1 MKNRKSEA
9 FTQGVVGVFMLT
21 VLLLMG
27 YFTIVISGV
36 DVLSGRHRVPVRVA
50 FSQVGGLKDRDNV
63 MYRGTKV
70 GVVEQVEVT
79 PSNLIVTARIDANV
93 ILRESC
99 RASVCSLSML
109 GGSYL
114 RLEEGDG
121 EVCGLETTLFAGETP
136 TDWMDDVKRIASS
149 VSGLVSGPELRVIV
163 SNAVAASEKARDFA
177 DGAKDMVDEAKKM
190 ADDVKAFIDKANRF
204 ADRAAAV
211 ADRVERGEGM
221 VGKLLSSD
229 DTVYNDFKETMS
241 NAREISA
248 KINRDKMFD
257 DLEAGVAAFRQAAE
271 SFDVK
276 DMSAKASALLDNLGA
291 VAEGIRNGEGTLGK
305 LASDPELY
313 DEVQG
318 LMKDV
323 RQIVDN
329 YRDTTPIS
337 TFTSLAT
344 GAF

>member
-70 GVVEQVEVT
+70 GVVERVEVT
-79 PSNLIVTARIDANV
+79 PSNLVVTARIDSNV
-93 ILRESC
+93 ILREGYS
-99 RASVCSLSML
+99 ATVCSLSML
-109 GGSYL
+109 GGTYL
-114 RLEEGDG
+114 RLDEGEG
-121 EVCGLETTLFAGETP
+121 ESLDLETTLFRGVTP
-136 TDWMDDVKRIASS
+136 TDWMEDLRQIASTVNGF
-149 VSGLVSGPELRVIV
+149 VSGQEIGVIV
-163 SNAVAASEKARDFA
+163 TNAVEASEKAREFA
-177 DGAKDMVDEAKKM
+177 EDAKRM
-190 ADDVKAFIDKANRF
+190 ADDVKAFIDKANHF
-204 ADRAAAV
+204 ADKAVAV

-229 DTVYNDFKETMS
+229 DTVYDDFKETMA
-241 NAREISA
+241 NAKEISA
-248 KINRDKMFD
+248 KVNRDKMFD
-257 DLEAGVAAFRQAAE
+257 DLEAGIAAFRKAAE
-271 SFDVK
+271 EFDAK
-276 DMSAKASALLDNLGA
+276 GMSEKGAARLADLGV
-291 VAEGIRNGEGTLGK
+291 VAERLKNGEGTLGR
-305 LASDPELY
+305 LSNDPELY
-313 DEVQG
+313 EEVRG
-318 LMKDV
+318 LRKDV

-344 GAF
+344 GAL

>member
-21 VLLLMG
+21 VLMLMG

-70 GVVEQVEVT
+70 GVVERVEVT
-79 PSNLIVTARIDANV
+79 PSNLVVTARIDSNV
-93 ILRESC
+93 ILREGYS
-99 RASVCSLSML
+99 ATVCSLSML
-109 GGSYL
+109 GGTYL
-114 RLEEGDG
+114 RLDEGEG
-121 EVCGLETTLFAGETP
+121 ESLDLETTLFHGVTP
-136 TDWMDDVKRIASS
+136 TDWMEDLRQIAST
-149 VSGLVSGPELRVIV
+149 VNGFVSGPEIGVIV
-163 SNAVAASEKARDFA
+163 TNAVEASEKAREFA
-177 DGAKDMVDEAKKM
+177 EDAKRM
-190 ADDVKAFIDKANRF
+190 ADDVKAFIDKANHF
-204 ADRAAAV
+204 ADKAVAV

-229 DTVYNDFKETMS
+229 DTVYDDFKETVA
-241 NAREISA
+241 NAKEISA
-248 KINRDKMFD
+248 KVNRDKVFD
-257 DLEAGVAAFRQAAE
+257 DLEAGIAAFRKAAE
-271 SFDVK
+271 EFDAK
-276 DMSAKASALLDNLGA
+276 GMSEKGAALLADLGV
-291 VAEGIRNGEGTLGK
+291 VAERLKNGEGTLGR
-305 LASDPELY
+305 LSSDPELY
-313 DEVQG
+313 DEVKG

-323 RQIVDN
+323 REVVDN

-344 GAF
+344 GAL

>member
-21 VLLLMG
+21 VLVLLG

-36 DVLSGRHRVPVRVA
+36 DLLSGRHRVPVRVA

-70 GVVEQVEVT
+70 GVVERVEVT
-79 PSNLIVTARIDANV
+79 PSNLVVTARIDSNV
-93 ILRESC
+93 ILREGYS
-99 RASVCSLSML
+99 ATVCSLSML
-109 GGSYL
+109 GGTYL
-114 RLEEGDG
+114 RLDEGEG
-121 EVCGLETTLFAGETP
+121 ESLDLETTLFRGVTP
-136 TDWMDDVKRIASS
+136 TDWMEDLRQIASTVNGF
-149 VSGLVSGPELRVIV
+149 VSGQEIGVIV
-163 SNAVAASEKARDFA
+163 TNAVEASEEAREFA
-177 DGAKDMVDEAKKM
+177 EDAKRM
-190 ADDVKAFIDKANRF
+190 ADDVKAFIDKANHF
-204 ADRAAAV
+204 ADKAVAV

-229 DTVYNDFKETMS
+229 DTVYDDFKETMA
-241 NAREISA
+241 NAKEISA
-248 KINRDKMFD
+248 KVNRDKMFD
-257 DLEAGVAAFRQAAE
+257 DLEAGIAAFRQAAE
-271 SFDVK
+271 SFD
-276 DMSAKASALLDNLGA
+276 AKAMSEKGTALLADLGV
-291 VAEGIRNGEGTLGK
+291 VAERLKNGEGTLGR
-305 LASDPELY
+305 LSNDPELY
-313 DEVQG
+313 EEVKG

-344 GAF
+344 GAL

>member
-70 GVVEQVEVT
+70 GVVERVEVT
-79 PSNLIVTARIDANV
+79 PSNLVVTARIDSNV
-93 ILRESC
+93 ILREGYS
-99 RASVCSLSML
+99 ATVCSLSML
-109 GGSYL
+109 GGTYL
-114 RLEEGDG
+114 RLDEGEG
-121 EVCGLETTLFAGETP
+121 ESLDLETTLFRGVTP
-136 TDWMDDVKRIASS
+136 TDWMEDLRQIASTVNGF
-149 VSGLVSGPELRVIV
+149 VSGQEIGVIV
-163 SNAVAASEKARDFA
+163 TNAVEASEKAREFA
-177 DGAKDMVDEAKKM
+177 EDAKRM
-190 ADDVKAFIDKANRF
+190 ADDVKAFIDKANHF
-204 ADRAAAV
+204 ADKAVAV

-229 DTVYNDFKETMS
+229 DTVYDDFKETMA
-241 NAREISA
+241 NAKEISA
-248 KINRDKMFD
+248 KVNRDKVFD
-257 DLEAGVAAFRQAAE
+257 DLEAGIAAFRKAAE
-271 SFDVK
+271 EFDAK
-276 DMSAKASALLDNLGA
+276 GMSEKGAALLADLGV
-291 VAEGIRNGEGTLGK
+291 VAERLKNGEGTLGR
-305 LASDPELY
+305 LSNDTELY
-313 DEVQG
+313 DEVKG

-323 RQIVDN
+323 REVVDN

-344 GAF
+344 GAL

>member
-1 MKNRKSEA
+1 MKNRKCEA

-70 GVVEQVEVT
+70 GVVERVEVT
-79 PSNLIVTARIDANV
+79 PSNLVVTARIDSNV
-93 ILRESC
+93 ILREGYS
-99 RASVCSLSML
+99 ATVCSLSML
-109 GGSYL
+109 GGTYL
-114 RLEEGDG
+114 RLDEGEG
-121 EVCGLETTLFAGETP
+121 ESLDLETTLFRGVTP
-136 TDWMDDVKRIASS
+136 TDWMEDLRQIASTVNGF
-149 VSGLVSGPELRVIV
+149 VSGQEIGVIV
-163 SNAVAASEKARDFA
+163 TNAVEASEKAREFA
-177 DGAKDMVDEAKKM
+177 EDAKRM

-204 ADRAAAV
+204 ADKAVAV

-229 DTVYNDFKETMS
+229 DTVYDDFKETMA
-241 NAREISA
+241 NAKEISA
-248 KINRDKMFD
+248 KVNRDKMFD
-257 DLEAGVAAFRQAAE
+257 DLEAGIAAFRKAAE
-271 SFDVK
+271 EFDAK
-276 DMSAKASALLDNLGA
+276 GMSEKGAALLADLGV
-291 VAEGIRNGEGTLGK
+291 VAERLKNGEGTLGR
-305 LASDPELY
+305 LSNDTELY
-313 DEVQG
+313 DEVKG

-323 RQIVDN
+323 REVVDN

-344 GAF
+344 GAL

>member
-36 DVLSGRHRVPVRVA
+36 DVLSGHHRVPVRIA
-50 FSQVGGLKDRDNV
+50 FAQVGGLKERDNV

-70 GVVEQVEVT
+70 GVVERVDVT
-79 PSNLIVTARIDANV
+79 PSNLVVIARIDANV
-93 ILRESC
+93 ILRDSC
-99 RASVCSLSML
+99 RASVCNLSML

-114 RLEEGDG
+114 RLEEGEG
-121 EVCGLETTLFAGETP
+121 EARDLETTLFAGETP
-136 TDWMDDVKRIASS
+136 TDWMDDVRRIASS
-149 VSGLVSGPELRVIV
+149 VSGFVSGPELRVIV
-163 SNAVAASEKARDFA
+163 TNAVAASEKAREFA
-177 DGAKDMVDEAKKM
+177 EDAKRMT
-190 ADDVKAFIDKANRF
+190 ADVQAFVDKANRF
-204 ADRAAAV
+204 ADKAV
-211 ADRVERGEGM
+211 AMADRVERGEGM

-229 DTVYNDFKETMS
+229 DTVYNDLKETMS
-241 NAREISA
+241 NAKEISS
-248 KINRDKMFD
+248 KVNRDKMFD
-257 DLEAGVAAFRQAAE
+257 DLEAGIAAFRKAAE
-271 SFDVK
+271 EFDAK
-276 DMSAKASALLDNLGA
+276 GMSEKGDALLADLGV
-291 VAEGIRNGEGTLGK
+291 VAERLKNGEGTLGR
-305 LASDPELY
+305 LSNDPALY
-313 DEVQG
+313 EEVKG

>member
-70 GVVEQVEVT
+70 GVVERVEVT
-79 PSNLIVTARIDANV
+79 PSNLVVTARIDSNV
-93 ILRESC
+93 ILREGYS
-99 RASVCSLSML
+99 ATVCSLSML
-109 GGSYL
+109 GGTYL
-114 RLEEGDG
+114 RLDVGEGEALD
-121 EVCGLETTLFAGETP
+121 LETTLFRGVTP
-136 TDWMDDVKRIASS
+136 TDWMEDLRQIAST
-149 VSGLVSGPELRVIV
+149 VNGFVSGPELGVIV
-163 SNAVAASEKARDFA
+163 TNAVEASEKAREFA
-177 DGAKDMVDEAKKM
+177 EDAKRM
-190 ADDVKAFIDKANRF
+190 ADDVKAFIDKANHF
-204 ADRAAAV
+204 ADKAVAV

-229 DTVYNDFKETMS
+229 DTVYDDFKETMA
-241 NAREISA
+241 NAKEISA
-248 KINRDKMFD
+248 KVDRDKMFD
-257 DLEAGVAAFRQAAE
+257 DLEAGIAAFRQAAE
-271 SFDVK
+271 SFD
-276 DMSAKASALLDNLGA
+276 AKAMSEKGTALLADLGV
-291 VAEGIRNGEGTLGK
+291 VAERLKNGEGTLGR
-305 LASDPELY
+305 LSNDPELY
-313 DEVQG
+313 EEVKG

-344 GAF
+344 GAL

>member
-21 VLLLMG
+21 VLVLLG

-36 DVLSGRHRVPVRVA
+36 DLLSGRHRVPVRVA

-70 GVVEQVEVT
+70 GVVERVEVT
-79 PSNLIVTARIDANV
+79 PSNLVVTARIDSNV
-93 ILRESC
+93 ILREGYS
-99 RASVCSLSML
+99 ATVCSLSML
-109 GGSYL
+109 GGTYL
-114 RLEEGDG
+114 RLDEGEG
-121 EVCGLETTLFAGETP
+121 ESLDLETTLFRGVTP
-136 TDWMDDVKRIASS
+136 TDWMEDLRQIASTVNGF
-149 VSGLVSGPELRVIV
+149 VSGQEIGVIV
-163 SNAVAASEKARDFA
+163 TNAVEASEKAREFA
-177 DGAKDMVDEAKKM
+177 EDAKRM
-190 ADDVKAFIDKANRF
+190 ADDVKAFIDKANHF
-204 ADRAAAV
+204 ADKAVAV

-229 DTVYNDFKETMS
+229 DTVYDDFKETMA
-241 NAREISA
+241 NAKEISA
-248 KINRDKMFD
+248 KVNRDKVFD
-257 DLEAGVAAFRQAAE
+257 DLEAGIAAFRKAAE
-271 SFDVK
+271 EFDAK
-276 DMSAKASALLDNLGA
+276 GMSEKGAALLADLGV
-291 VAEGIRNGEGTLGK
+291 VAERLKNGEGTLGR
-305 LASDPELY
+305 LSNDSELY
-313 DEVQG
+313 DEVKG

-344 GAF
+344 GAL

>member
-70 GVVEQVEVT
+70 GVVERVEVT
-79 PSNLIVTARIDANV
+79 PSNLVVTARIDSNV
-93 ILRESC
+93 ILREGYS
-99 RASVCSLSML
+99 ATVCSLSML
-109 GGSYL
+109 GGTYL
-114 RLEEGDG
+114 RLDEGEG
-121 EVCGLETTLFAGETP
+121 ESLDLETTLFRGVTP
-136 TDWMDDVKRIASS
+136 TDWMEDLRQIAST
-149 VSGLVSGPELRVIV
+149 VNGFVSGPEIGVIV
-163 SNAVAASEKARDFA
+163 TNAVEASEKAREFA
-177 DGAKDMVDEAKKM
+177 EDAKRM
-190 ADDVKAFIDKANRF
+190 ADDVKAFIDKANHF
-204 ADRAAAV
+204 ADKAVAV

-229 DTVYNDFKETMS
+229 DTVYDDFKETMA
-241 NAREISA
+241 NAKEISA
-248 KINRDKMFD
+248 KVNRDKMFD
-257 DLEAGVAAFRQAAE
+257 DLEAGIAAFRKAAE
-271 SFDVK
+271 EFDAK
-276 DMSAKASALLDNLGA
+276 GMSEKGAALLADLGV
-291 VAEGIRNGEGTLGK
+291 VAERLKNGEGTLGR
-305 LASDPELY
+305 LSSDPELY
-313 DEVQG
+313 EEVKG

-323 RQIVDN
+323 RQVVDN

-344 GAF
+344 GAL

>member
-70 GVVEQVEVT
+70 GVVERVEVT
-79 PSNLIVTARIDANV
+79 PSNLVVTARIDSNV
-93 ILRESC
+93 ILREGYS
-99 RASVCSLSML
+99 ATVCSLSML
-109 GGSYL
+109 GGTYL
-114 RLEEGDG
+114 RLDEGEG
-121 EVCGLETTLFAGETP
+121 ESLDLETTLFHGVTP
-136 TDWMDDVKRIASS
+136 TDWMEDLRQIAST
-149 VSGLVSGPELRVIV
+149 VNGFVSGPEIGVIV
-163 SNAVAASEKARDFA
+163 TNAVEASEKAREFA
-177 DGAKDMVDEAKKM
+177 EDAKRM
-190 ADDVKAFIDKANRF
+190 ADDVKAFIDKANHF
-204 ADRAAAV
+204 ADKAVAV

-229 DTVYNDFKETMS
+229 DTVYDDFKETMA
-241 NAREISA
+241 NAKEISA
-248 KINRDKMFD
+248 KVNRDKMFD
-257 DLEAGVAAFRQAAE
+257 DLEAGIAAFRKAAE
-271 SFDVK
+271 EFDAK
-276 DMSAKASALLDNLGA
+276 GMSEKGAALLADLGV
-291 VAEGIRNGEGTLGK
+291 VAERLKNGEGTLGR
-305 LASDPELY
+305 LSSDPELY
-313 DEVQG
+313 DEVKG

-344 GAF
+344 GAL

>member
-21 VLLLMG
+21 VLVLLG

-36 DVLSGRHRVPVRVA
+36 DLLSGRHRVPVRVA

-70 GVVEQVEVT
+70 GVVERVEVT
-79 PSNLIVTARIDANV
+79 PSNLVVTARIDSNV
-93 ILRESC
+93 ILREGYS
-99 RASVCSLSML
+99 ATVCSLSML
-109 GGSYL
+109 GGTYL
-114 RLEEGDG
+114 RLEEGEG
-121 EVCGLETTLFAGETP
+121 EALDLETTLFRGVTP
-136 TDWMDDVKRIASS
+136 TDWMEDLRQIAST
-149 VSGLVSGPELRVIV
+149 VNGFVSGPELGVIV
-163 SNAVAASEKARDFA
+163 TNAVEASEKTREFA
-177 DGAKDMVDEAKKM
+177 EDAKRM
-190 ADDVKAFIDKANRF
+190 ADDVKAFIDKANHF
-204 ADRAAAV
+204 ADKAVAV

-229 DTVYNDFKETMS
+229 DTVYDDFKETMA
-241 NAREISA
+241 NAKEISA
-248 KINRDKMFD
+248 KVNRDKMFD
-257 DLEAGVAAFRQAAE
+257 DLEAGIAAFRQAAE
-271 SFDVK
+271 SFD
-276 DMSAKASALLDNLGA
+276 AKAMSEKGTALLADLGV
-291 VAEGIRNGEGTLGK
+291 VAERLKNGEGTLGR
-305 LASDPELY
+305 LSNDPELY
-313 DEVQG
+313 EEVKG

-344 GAF
+344 GAL

>member
-70 GVVEQVEVT
+70 GVVERVEVT
-79 PSNLIVTARIDANV
+79 PSNLVVTARIDSNV
-93 ILRESC
+93 ILREGYS
-99 RASVCSLSML
+99 ATVCSLSML
-109 GGSYL
+109 GGTYL
-114 RLEEGDG
+114 RLEEGEG
-121 EVCGLETTLFAGETP
+121 EALDLETTLFHGVTP
-136 TDWMDDVKRIASS
+136 TDWMEDLRQIAST
-149 VSGLVSGPELRVIV
+149 VNGFVSGPELGVIV
-163 SNAVAASEKARDFA
+163 TNAVEASEKAREFA
-177 DGAKDMVDEAKKM
+177 EDAKRM
-190 ADDVKAFIDKANRF
+190 ADDVKAFIDKANHF
-204 ADRAAAV
+204 ADKAVAV

-241 NAREISA
+241 NAKEITA
-248 KINRDKMFD
+248 KVNRDKMFD
-257 DLEAGVAAFRQAAE
+257 DLEAGIAAFRQAAE
-271 SFDVK
+271 SFD
-276 DMSAKASALLDNLGA
+276 AKAMSEKGTALLADLGV
-291 VAEGIRNGEGTLGK
+291 VAERLKNGEGTLGR
-305 LASDPELY
+305 LSNDPELY
-313 DEVQG
+313 EEVKG

-344 GAF
+344 GAL

>member
-70 GVVEQVEVT
+70 GVVERVEVT
-79 PSNLIVTARIDANV
+79 PSNLVVTARIDSNV
-93 ILRESC
+93 ILREGYS
-99 RASVCSLSML
+99 ATVCSLSML
-109 GGSYL
+109 GGTYL
-114 RLEEGDG
+114 RLDEGEGGSLD
-121 EVCGLETTLFAGETP
+121 LETTLFHGVTP
-136 TDWMDDVKRIASS
+136 TDWMEDLRQIAST
-149 VSGLVSGPELRVIV
+149 VNGFVSGPEIGVIV
-163 SNAVAASEKARDFA
+163 TNAVEASEKAREFA
-177 DGAKDMVDEAKKM
+177 EDAKRM
-190 ADDVKAFIDKANRF
+190 ADDVKAFIDKANHF
-204 ADRAAAV
+204 ADKAVAV

-229 DTVYNDFKETMS
+229 DTVYDDFKETMA
-241 NAREISA
+241 NAKEISA
-248 KINRDKMFD
+248 KVNRDKVFD
-257 DLEAGVAAFRQAAE
+257 DLEAGIAAFRKAAE
-271 SFDVK
+271 EFDAK
-276 DMSAKASALLDNLGA
+276 GMSEKGAALLADLGV
-291 VAEGIRNGEGTLGK
+291 VAERLKNGEGTLGR
-305 LASDPELY
+305 LSNDTELY
-313 DEVQG
+313 DEVKG

-323 RQIVDN
+323 REVVDN

-344 GAF
+344 GAL

>member
-70 GVVEQVEVT
+70 GVVERVEVT
-79 PSNLIVTARIDANV
+79 PSNLVVTARIDSNV
-93 ILRESC
+93 ILREGYS
-99 RASVCSLSML
+99 ATVCSLSML
-109 GGSYL
+109 GGTYL
-114 RLEEGDG
+114 RLDEGEG
-121 EVCGLETTLFAGETP
+121 ESLDLETTLFRGVTP
-136 TDWMDDVKRIASS
+136 TDWMEDLRQIAST
-149 VSGLVSGPELRVIV
+149 VNGFVSGPEIGVIV
-163 SNAVAASEKARDFA
+163 TNAVEASEKAREFA
-177 DGAKDMVDEAKKM
+177 EDAKRM

-204 ADRAAAV
+204 ADKAVAV

-229 DTVYNDFKETMS
+229 DTVYDDFKETMA
-241 NAREISA
+241 NAKEISA
-248 KINRDKMFD
+248 KVNRDKVFD
-257 DLEAGVAAFRQAAE
+257 DLEAGIAAFRKAAE
-271 SFDVK
+271 EFDAK
-276 DMSAKASALLDNLGA
+276 GMSEKGAALLADLGV
-291 VAEGIRNGEGTLGK
+291 VAERLKNGEGTLGR
-305 LASDPELY
+305 LSNDTELY
-313 DEVQG
+313 DEVKG

-323 RQIVDN
+323 REVVDN

-344 GAF
+344 GAL

>member
-70 GVVEQVEVT
+70 GVVERVEVT
-79 PSNLIVTARIDANV
+79 PSNLVVTARIDSNV
-93 ILRESC
+93 ILREGYS
-99 RASVCSLSML
+99 ATVCSLSML
-109 GGSYL
+109 GGTYL
-114 RLEEGDG
+114 RLDEGEG
-121 EVCGLETTLFAGETP
+121 ESLDLETTLFRGVTP
-136 TDWMDDVKRIASS
+136 TDWMEDLRQIAST
-149 VSGLVSGPELRVIV
+149 VNGFVSGPEIGVIV
-163 SNAVAASEKARDFA
+163 TNALEASEKAREFA
-177 DGAKDMVDEAKKM
+177 EDAKRM
-190 ADDVKAFIDKANRF
+190 ADDVKAFIDKANHF
-204 ADRAAAV
+204 ADKAVAV

-229 DTVYNDFKETMS
+229 DTVYDDFKETMA
-241 NAREISA
+241 NAKEISA
-248 KINRDKMFD
+248 KVNRDKVFD
-257 DLEAGVAAFRQAAE
+257 DLEAGIAAFRKAAE
-271 SFDVK
+271 EFDAK
-276 DMSAKASALLDNLGA
+276 GMSEKGAALLADLGV
-291 VAEGIRNGEGTLGK
+291 VAERLKNGEGTLGR
-305 LASDPELY
+305 LSNDTELY
-313 DEVQG
+313 DEVKG

-323 RQIVDN
+323 REVVDN

-344 GAF
+344 GAL

>member
-9 FTQGVVGVFMLT
+9 FTQCVVGVFMLT

-70 GVVEQVEVT
+70 GVVERVEVT
-79 PSNLIVTARIDANV
+79 PSNLVVTARIDSNV
-93 ILRESC
+93 ILREGYS
-99 RASVCSLSML
+99 ATVCSLSML
-109 GGSYL
+109 GGTYL
-114 RLEEGDG
+114 RLDEGEG
-121 EVCGLETTLFAGETP
+121 ESLDLETTLFRGVTP
-136 TDWMDDVKRIASS
+136 TDWMEDLRQIAST
-149 VSGLVSGPELRVIV
+149 VNGFVSGPEIGVIV
-163 SNAVAASEKARDFA
+163 TNAAEASEKAREFA
-177 DGAKDMVDEAKKM
+177 EDAKRM
-190 ADDVKAFIDKANRF
+190 ADDVKAFIDKANHF
-204 ADRAAAV
+204 ADKAVAV

-229 DTVYNDFKETMS
+229 DTVYDDFKETMA
-241 NAREISA
+241 NAKEISA
-248 KINRDKMFD
+248 KVNRDKMFD
-257 DLEAGVAAFRQAAE
+257 DLEAGIAAFRKAAE
-271 SFDVK
+271 EFDAK
-276 DMSAKASALLDNLGA
+276 GMSEKGAALLADLGV
-291 VAEGIRNGEGTLGK
+291 VAERLKNGEGTLGR
-305 LASDPELY
+305 LSNDTELY
-313 DEVQG
+313 DEVKG

-323 RQIVDN
+323 REVVDN

-344 GAF
+344 GAL

>member
-70 GVVEQVEVT
+70 GVVERVEVT
-79 PSNLIVTARIDANV
+79 PSNLVVTARIDSNV
-93 ILRESC
+93 ILREGYS
-99 RASVCSLSML
+99 ATVCSLSML
-109 GGSYL
+109 GGTYL
-114 RLEEGDG
+114 RLDEGEG
-121 EVCGLETTLFAGETP
+121 ESLDLETTLFRGVTP
-136 TDWMDDVKRIASS
+136 TDWMDDLRQIAST
-149 VSGLVSGPELRVIV
+149 VNGFVSGPEIGVIV
-163 SNAVAASEKARDFA
+163 TNAVEASEKAREFA
-177 DGAKDMVDEAKKM
+177 EDAKRM

-204 ADRAAAV
+204 ADKAVAV

-229 DTVYNDFKETMS
+229 DTVYDDFKETMA
-241 NAREISA
+241 NAKEISA
-248 KINRDKMFD
+248 KVNRDKVFD
-257 DLEAGVAAFRQAAE
+257 DLEAGIAAFRKAAE
-271 SFDVK
+271 EFDAK
-276 DMSAKASALLDNLGA
+276 GMSEKGAALLADLGV
-291 VAEGIRNGEGTLGK
+291 VAERLKNGEGTLGR
-305 LASDPELY
+305 LSNDTELY
-313 DEVQG
+313 DEVKG

-323 RQIVDN
+323 REVVDN

-344 GAF
+344 GAL

>member
-70 GVVEQVEVT
+70 GVVERVEVT
-79 PSNLIVTARIDANV
+79 PSNLVVTARIDSNV
-93 ILRESC
+93 ILREGYS
-99 RASVCSLSML
+99 ATVCSLSML
-109 GGSYL
+109 GGTYL
-114 RLEEGDG
+114 RLDEGEG
-121 EVCGLETTLFAGETP
+121 ESLDLETTLFRGVTP
-136 TDWMDDVKRIASS
+136 TDWMEDLRQIAST
-149 VSGLVSGPELRVIV
+149 VNGFVSGPEIGVIV
-163 SNAVAASEKARDFA
+163 TNAVEASEKAREFA
-177 DGAKDMVDEAKKM
+177 EDAKRM
-190 ADDVKAFIDKANRF
+190 ADDVKAFIDKANHF
-204 ADRAAAV
+204 ADKAVAV

-229 DTVYNDFKETMS
+229 DTVYDDFKETMA
-241 NAREISA
+241 NAKEISA
-248 KINRDKMFD
+248 KVNRDKVFD
-257 DLEAGVAAFRQAAE
+257 DLEAGIAAFRKAAE
-271 SFDVK
+271 EFDAK
-276 DMSAKASALLDNLGA
+276 GMSEKGAALLADLGV
-291 VAEGIRNGEGTLGK
+291 VAERLKNGEGTLGR
-305 LASDPELY
+305 LSNDTELY
-313 DEVQG
+313 EEVKG

-344 GAF
+344 GAL

>member
-70 GVVEQVEVT
+70 GVVERVEVT
-79 PSNLIVTARIDANV
+79 PSNLVVTARIDSNV
-93 ILRESC
+93 ILREGYS
-99 RASVCSLSML
+99 ATVCSLSML
-109 GGSYL
+109 GGTYL
-114 RLEEGDG
+114 RLKEGEG
-121 EVCGLETTLFAGETP
+121 EALDLETTLFRGVTP
-136 TDWMDDVKRIASS
+136 TDWMEDLRQIAST
-149 VSGLVSGPELRVIV
+149 VNGFVSGPELGVIV
-163 SNAVAASEKARDFA
+163 TNAVEASEKAREFA
-177 DGAKDMVDEAKKM
+177 EDAKRM
-190 ADDVKAFIDKANRF
+190 ADDVKAFIDKANHF
-204 ADRAAAV
+204 ADKAVAV

-229 DTVYNDFKETMS
+229 DTVYDDFKETMA
-241 NAREISA
+241 NAKEISA
-248 KINRDKMFD
+248 KVNRDKMFD
-257 DLEAGVAAFRQAAE
+257 DLEAGIAAFRKAAE
-271 SFDVK
+271 EFDAK
-276 DMSAKASALLDNLGA
+276 GMSEKGAALLADLGV
-291 VAEGIRNGEGTLGK
+291 VAERLKNGEGTLGR
-305 LASDPELY
+305 LSSDPELY
-313 DEVQG
+313 DEVKG

-344 GAF
+344 GAL

>member
-70 GVVEQVEVT
+70 GVVERVEVT
-79 PSNLIVTARIDANV
+79 PSNLVVTARIDSNV
-93 ILRESC
+93 ILREGYS
-99 RASVCSLSML
+99 ATVCSLSML
-109 GGSYL
+109 GGTYL
-114 RLEEGDG
+114 RLDEGEG
-121 EVCGLETTLFAGETP
+121 ESLDLETTLFRGVTP
-136 TDWMDDVKRIASS
+136 TDWMEDLRQIAST
-149 VSGLVSGPELRVIV
+149 VNGFVSGPEIGVIV
-163 SNAVAASEKARDFA
+163 TNAVEASEKAREFA
-177 DGAKDMVDEAKKM
+177 EDATRM
-190 ADDVKAFIDKANRF
+190 ADDVKAFIDKANHF
-204 ADRAAAV
+204 ADKAVAV

-229 DTVYNDFKETMS
+229 DTVYDDFKETMA
-241 NAREISA
+241 NAKEISA
-248 KINRDKMFD
+248 KVNRDKMFD
-257 DLEAGVAAFRQAAE
+257 DLEAGIAAFRQAAE
-271 SFDVK
+271 SFD
-276 DMSAKASALLDNLGA
+276 AKAMSEKGTALLADLGV
-291 VAEGIRNGEGTLGK
+291 VAERLKNGEGTLGR
-305 LASDPELY
+305 LSNDPELY
-313 DEVQG
+313 EEVKG

-344 GAF
+344 GAL

>member
-70 GVVEQVEVT
+70 GVVERVEVT
-79 PSNLIVTARIDANV
+79 PSNLVVTARIDSNV
-93 ILRESC
+93 ILREGYS
-99 RASVCSLSML
+99 ATVCSLSML
-109 GGSYL
+109 GGTYL
-114 RLEEGDG
+114 RLDEGEG
-121 EVCGLETTLFAGETP
+121 ESLDLETTLFRGVTP
-136 TDWMDDVKRIASS
+136 TDWMEDLRQIAST
-149 VSGLVSGPELRVIV
+149 VNGFVSGPEIGVIV
-163 SNAVAASEKARDFA
+163 TNAVEASEKAREFA
-177 DGAKDMVDEAKKM
+177 EDAKRM
-190 ADDVKAFIDKANRF
+190 ADDVKAFIDKANHF
-204 ADRAAAV
+204 ADKAVAV

-229 DTVYNDFKETMS
+229 DTVYDDFKETMA
-241 NAREISA
+241 NAKEISA
-248 KINRDKMFD
+248 KVNRDKVFD
-257 DLEAGVAAFRQAAE
+257 DLEAGIAAFRKAAE
-271 SFDVK
+271 EFDAK
-276 DMSAKASALLDNLGA
+276 GMSEKGAALLADLGV
-291 VAEGIRNGEGTLGK
+291 VADRLKNGEGTLGR
-305 LASDPELY
+305 LSNDTELY
-313 DEVQG
+313 DEVKG

-323 RQIVDN
+323 REVVDN

-344 GAF
+344 GAL

>member
-21 VLLLMG
+21 VLVLLG

-36 DVLSGRHRVPVRVA
+36 DLLSGHHRVPVKVD

-70 GVVEQVEVT
+70 GVVERVEVT
-79 PSNLIVTARIDANV
+79 PSNLVVTAMIDANV
-93 ILRESC
+93 ILREGYS
-99 RASVCSLSML
+99 ATVCSLSML
-109 GGSYL
+109 GGTYL
-114 RLEEGDG
+114 RLEEGEG
-121 EVCGLETTLFAGETP
+121 EALDLETTLFHGVTP
-136 TDWMDDVKRIASS
+136 TDWMEDLRQIAST
-149 VSGLVSGPELRVIV
+149 VNGFVSGPELGAIV
-163 SNAVAASEKARDFA
+163 TNAVEASEKAREFA
-177 DGAKDMVDEAKKM
+177 EDAKRM
-190 ADDVKAFIDKANRF
+190 AADVKAFIDKANSF
-204 ADRAAAV
+204 ADKAVAV

-229 DTVYNDFKETMS
+229 DTVYDDFKETMA
-241 NAREISA
+241 NAKEISA
-248 KINRDKMFD
+248 KVNRDKMFD
-257 DLEAGVAAFRQAAE
+257 DLEAGIAAFRKAAE
-271 SFDVK
+271 EFDAK
-276 DMSAKASALLDNLGA
+276 GMSEKGAALLADLGV
-291 VAEGIRNGEGTLGK
+291 VAERLKNGEGTLGR
-305 LASDPELY
+305 LSNDPELY
-313 DEVQG
+313 EEVKG

-329 YRDTTPIS
+329 YRDITPIS

>member
-70 GVVEQVEVT
+70 GVVERVEVT
-79 PSNLIVTARIDANV
+79 PSNLVVTARIDSNV
-93 ILRESC
+93 ILREGYS
-99 RASVCSLSML
+99 ATVCSLSML
-109 GGSYL
+109 GGTYL
-114 RLEEGDG
+114 RLDEGEG
-121 EVCGLETTLFAGETP
+121 ESLDLETTLFHGVTP
-136 TDWMDDVKRIASS
+136 TDWMEDLRQIAST
-149 VSGLVSGPELRVIV
+149 VNGFVSGPEIGVIV
-163 SNAVAASEKARDFA
+163 TNAVEASEKARELAED
-177 DGAKDMVDEAKKM
+177 AKRM
-190 ADDVKAFIDKANRF
+190 ADDVKAFIDKANHF
-204 ADRAAAV
+204 ADKAVAV

-229 DTVYNDFKETMS
+229 DTVYDDFKETMA
-241 NAREISA
+241 NAKEISA
-248 KINRDKMFD
+248 KVNRDKVFD
-257 DLEAGVAAFRQAAE
+257 DLEAGIAAFRKAAE
-271 SFDVK
+271 EFDAK
-276 DMSAKASALLDNLGA
+276 GMSEKGAALLADLGV
-291 VAEGIRNGEGTLGK
+291 VAARLKNGEGTLGR
-305 LASDPELY
+305 LSNDTELY
-313 DEVQG
+313 DEVKG

-323 RQIVDN
+323 REVVDN

-344 GAF
+344 GAL

>member
-70 GVVEQVEVT
+70 GVVERVEVT
-79 PSNLIVTARIDANV
+79 PSNLVVTARIDSNV
-93 ILRESC
+93 ILREGYS
-99 RASVCSLSML
+99 ATVCSLSML
-109 GGSYL
+109 GGTYL
-114 RLEEGDG
+114 RLDEGEG
-121 EVCGLETTLFAGETP
+121 ESLDLG
-136 TDWMDDVKRIASS
+136 
-149 VSGLVSGPELRVIV
+149 VIV
-163 SNAVAASEKARDFA
+163 TNAVEASEKAREFA
-177 DGAKDMVDEAKKM
+177 EDAKRM
-190 ADDVKAFIDKANRF
+190 ADDVKAFIDKANHF
-204 ADRAAAV
+204 ADKAVAV

-229 DTVYNDFKETMS
+229 DTVYDDFKETMA
-241 NAREISA
+241 NAKEISA
-248 KINRDKMFD
+248 KVNRDKMFD
-257 DLEAGVAAFRQAAE
+257 DLEAGIAAFRKAAE
-271 SFDVK
+271 EFDAK
-276 DMSAKASALLDNLGA
+276 GMSEKGAALLADLGV
-291 VAEGIRNGEGTLGK
+291 VAERLKNGEGTLGR
-305 LASDPELY
+305 LSNDTELY
-313 DEVQG
+313 DEVKG

-323 RQIVDN
+323 REVVDN

-344 GAF
+344 GAL

>member
-36 DVLSGRHRVPVRVA
+36 DVLSGRQRVPVRVA

-70 GVVEQVEVT
+70 GVVERVEVT
-79 PSNLIVTARIDANV
+79 PSNLVVTARIDSNV
-93 ILRESC
+93 ILREGYS
-99 RASVCSLSML
+99 ATVCSLSML
-109 GGSYL
+109 GGTYL
-114 RLEEGDG
+114 RLDEGEG
-121 EVCGLETTLFAGETP
+121 ESLDLETTLFRGVTP
-136 TDWMDDVKRIASS
+136 TDWMEDLRQIAST
-149 VSGLVSGPELRVIV
+149 VNGFVSGPEIGVIV
-163 SNAVAASEKARDFA
+163 TNAVEASEKAREFA
-177 DGAKDMVDEAKKM
+177 EDAKRM
-190 ADDVKAFIDKANRF
+190 ADDVKAFIDKANHF
-204 ADRAAAV
+204 ADKAVAV

-229 DTVYNDFKETMS
+229 DTVYDDFKETMA
-241 NAREISA
+241 NAKEISA
-248 KINRDKMFD
+248 KVNRDKMFD
-257 DLEAGVAAFRQAAE
+257 DLEAGIAAFRKAAE
-271 SFDVK
+271 EFDAK
-276 DMSAKASALLDNLGA
+276 GMSEKGAALLADLGV
-291 VAEGIRNGEGTLGK
+291 VAERLKNGEGTLGR
-305 LASDPELY
+305 LSNDTELY
-313 DEVQG
+313 DEVKG

-344 GAF
+344 GAL

>member
-70 GVVEQVEVT
+70 GVVERVEVT
-79 PSNLIVTARIDANV
+79 PSNLVVTARIDSNV
-93 ILRESC
+93 ILREGYS
-99 RASVCSLSML
+99 ATVCSLSML
-109 GGSYL
+109 GGTYL
-114 RLEEGDG
+114 RLDEGEG
-121 EVCGLETTLFAGETP
+121 ESLDLETTLFRGVTP
-136 TDWMDDVKRIASS
+136 TDWMDDLRQIAST
-149 VSGLVSGPELRVIV
+149 VNGFVSGPEIGVIV
-163 SNAVAASEKARDFA
+163 TNAVEASEKAREFA
-177 DGAKDMVDEAKKM
+177 EDAKRM

-204 ADRAAAV
+204 ADKAVAV

-229 DTVYNDFKETMS
+229 DTVYDDFKETMA
-241 NAREISA
+241 NAKEISA
-248 KINRDKMFD
+248 KVNRDKVFD
-257 DLEAGVAAFRQAAE
+257 DLEAGIAAFRKAAE
-271 SFDVK
+271 EFDAK
-276 DMSAKASALLDNLGA
+276 GMSEKGAALLADLGV
-291 VAEGIRNGEGTLGK
+291 VAERLKNGEGTLGRR
-305 LASDPELY
+305 SNDTERY
-313 DEVQG
+313 DEVKG

-323 RQIVDN
+323 REVVDN

-344 GAF
+344 GAL

>member
-70 GVVEQVEVT
+70 GVVERVEVT
-79 PSNLIVTARIDANV
+79 PSNLVVTARIDSNV
-93 ILRESC
+93 ILREGYS
-99 RASVCSLSML
+99 ATVCSLSML
-109 GGSYL
+109 GGTYL
-114 RLEEGDG
+114 RLDEGEG
-121 EVCGLETTLFAGETP
+121 ESLDLETTLFHGVTP
-136 TDWMDDVKRIASS
+136 TDWMEDLRQIAST
-149 VSGLVSGPELRVIV
+149 VNGFVSGPEIGVIV
-163 SNAVAASEKARDFA
+163 TNAVEASEKARELAED
-177 DGAKDMVDEAKKM
+177 AKRM
-190 ADDVKAFIDKANRF
+190 ADDVKAFIDKANHF
-204 ADRAAAV
+204 ADKAVAV

-229 DTVYNDFKETMS
+229 DTVYDDFKETMA
-241 NAREISA
+241 NAKEISA
-248 KINRDKMFD
+248 KVNRDKVFD
-257 DLEAGVAAFRQAAE
+257 DLEAGIAAFRKAAE
-271 SFDVK
+271 EFDAK
-276 DMSAKASALLDNLGA
+276 GMSEKGAALLADLGV
-291 VAEGIRNGEGTLGK
+291 VAERLKNGEGTLGR
-305 LASDPELY
+305 LSNDTELY
-313 DEVQG
+313 DEVKG

-323 RQIVDN
+323 REVVDN

-344 GAF
+344 GAL

>member
-21 VLLLMG
+21 VLVLLG

-36 DVLSGRHRVPVRVA
+36 DLLSGRHRVPVRVA

-70 GVVEQVEVT
+70 GVVERVEVT
-79 PSNLIVTARIDANV
+79 PSNLVVTARIDSNV
-93 ILRESC
+93 ILREGYS
-99 RASVCSLSML
+99 ATVCSLSML
-109 GGSYL
+109 GGTYL
-114 RLEEGDG
+114 RLDEGEG
-121 EVCGLETTLFAGETP
+121 ESLDLETTLFHGVTP
-136 TDWMDDVKRIASS
+136 TDWMEDLRQIAST
-149 VSGLVSGPELRVIV
+149 VNGFVSGPELGVIV
-163 SNAVAASEKARDFA
+163 TNAVEASEKAREFA
-177 DGAKDMVDEAKKM
+177 EDAKRM
-190 ADDVKAFIDKANRF
+190 ADDVKAFIDKANHF
-204 ADRAAAV
+204 ADKAVAV

-229 DTVYNDFKETMS
+229 DTVYDDFKETMA
-241 NAREISA
+241 NAKEISA
-248 KINRDKMFD
+248 KVNRDKMFD
-257 DLEAGVAAFRQAAE
+257 DLEAGIAAFRQAAE
-271 SFDVK
+271 SFD
-276 DMSAKASALLDNLGA
+276 AKAMSEKGAALLADLGV
-291 VAEGIRNGEGTLGK
+291 VAERLKNGEGTLGR
-305 LASDPELY
+305 LSNDPELY
-313 DEVQG
+313 DEVKG

-344 GAF
+344 GAL

>member
-70 GVVEQVEVT
+70 GVVERVEVT
-79 PSNLIVTARIDANV
+79 PSNLVVTARIDSNV
-93 ILRESC
+93 ILREGYS
-99 RASVCSLSML
+99 ATVCSLSML
-109 GGSYL
+109 GGTYL
-114 RLEEGDG
+114 RLKEGEG
-121 EVCGLETTLFAGETP
+121 EALDLETTLFRGVTP
-136 TDWMDDVKRIASS
+136 TDWMEDLRQIAST
-149 VSGLVSGPELRVIV
+149 VNGFVSGPELGVIV
-163 SNAVAASEKARDFA
+163 TNAVEASEKAREFA
-177 DGAKDMVDEAKKM
+177 EDAKRM
-190 ADDVKAFIDKANRF
+190 ADDVKAFIDKANHF
-204 ADRAAAV
+204 ADKAVAV

-229 DTVYNDFKETMS
+229 DTVYDDFKETMA
-241 NAREISA
+241 NAKEISA
-248 KINRDKMFD
+248 KVNRDKVFD
-257 DLEAGVAAFRQAAE
+257 DLEAGIAAFRKAAE
-271 SFDVK
+271 EFDAK
-276 DMSAKASALLDNLGA
+276 GMSEKGAALLADLGV
-291 VAEGIRNGEGTLGK
+291 VAERLKNGEGTLGR
-305 LASDPELY
+305 LSNDTELY
-313 DEVQG
+313 DEVKG

-323 RQIVDN
+323 REVVDN

-344 GAF
+344 GAL

>member
-70 GVVEQVEVT
+70 GVVERVEVT
-79 PSNLIVTARIDANV
+79 PSNLVVTARIDSNV
-93 ILRESC
+93 ILREGYS
-99 RASVCSLSML
+99 ATVCSLSML
-109 GGSYL
+109 GGTYL
-114 RLEEGDG
+114 RLAEGEG
-121 EVCGLETTLFAGETP
+121 ESLDLETTLFRGVTP
-136 TDWMDDVKRIASS
+136 TDWMEDLRQIAST
-149 VSGLVSGPELRVIV
+149 VNGFVSGPEIGVIV
-163 SNAVAASEKARDFA
+163 TNAVEASEKAREFA
-177 DGAKDMVDEAKKM
+177 EDAKRM
-190 ADDVKAFIDKANRF
+190 ADDVKAFIDKANHF
-204 ADRAAAV
+204 ADKAVAV

-229 DTVYNDFKETMS
+229 DTVYDDFKETMA
-241 NAREISA
+241 NAKEISA
-248 KINRDKMFD
+248 KVNRDKVFD
-257 DLEAGVAAFRQAAE
+257 DLEAGIAAFRKAAE
-271 SFDVK
+271 EFDAK
-276 DMSAKASALLDNLGA
+276 GMSEKGAALLADLGV
-291 VAEGIRNGEGTLGK
+291 VAERLKNGEGTLGR
-305 LASDPELY
+305 LSNDTELY
-313 DEVQG
+313 DEVKG

-323 RQIVDN
+323 REVVDN

-344 GAF
+344 GAL

>member
-70 GVVEQVEVT
+70 GVVERVEVT
-79 PSNLIVTARIDANV
+79 PSNLVVTARIDSNV
-93 ILRESC
+93 ILREGYS
-99 RASVCSLSML
+99 ATVCSLSML
-109 GGSYL
+109 GGTYL
-114 RLEEGDG
+114 RLDEGEG
-121 EVCGLETTLFAGETP
+121 ESLDLETTLFRGVTP
-136 TDWMDDVKRIASS
+136 TDWMEDLRQIAST
-149 VSGLVSGPELRVIV
+149 VNGFVSGPEIGVIV
-163 SNAVAASEKARDFA
+163 TNAVEASEKAREFA
-177 DGAKDMVDEAKKM
+177 EDAKRM

-204 ADRAAAV
+204 ADKAVAV

-229 DTVYNDFKETMS
+229 DTVYDDFKETMA
-241 NAREISA
+241 NAKEISA
-248 KINRDKMFD
+248 KVNRDKMFD
-257 DLEAGVAAFRQAAE
+257 DLEAGIAAFRKAAE
-271 SFDVK
+271 EFDAK
-276 DMSAKASALLDNLGA
+276 GMSEKGAALLADLGV
-291 VAEGIRNGEGTLGK
+291 VAERLKNGEGTLGR
-305 LASDPELY
+305 LSNDTELY
-313 DEVQG
+313 DEVKG

-323 RQIVDN
+323 REVVDN

-344 GAF
+344 GAL